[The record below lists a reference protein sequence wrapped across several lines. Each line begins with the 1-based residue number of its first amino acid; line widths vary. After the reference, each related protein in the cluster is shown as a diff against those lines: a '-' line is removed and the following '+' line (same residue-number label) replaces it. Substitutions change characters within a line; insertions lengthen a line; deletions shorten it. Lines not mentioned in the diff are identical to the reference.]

1 MDRWRVSKRLKFE
14 LLNRR
19 LDGEPQYRLAAR
31 AGVHHTTLSAL
42 LHDTFPVGRQDAR
55 VLRLGAL
62 LGIPEHECFEPVRG
76 EPVDHRTDEGPPE

>member
-14 LLNRR
+14 LLKRR

-31 AGVHHTTLSAL
+31 ANLHHTTVSAL
-42 LHDTFPVGRQDAR
+42 LHDTFPIDRQDAR

-62 LGIPEHECFEPVRG
+62 LGIPEDECFEPVRG
-76 EPVDHRTDEGPPE
+76 EPADRRSDEEPQR